1 MSAVAQ
7 FKLSLRRWTT
17 GYGEPYD
24 YNSIM
29 HYSATAFSRTKAE
42 GVYTIVP
49 KKGGVKDIGRK
60 VDLSKTDV
68 AKIKKMYKCKPYAE
82 W

>member
-1 MSAVAQ
+1 
-7 FKLSLRRWTT
+7 
-17 GYGEPYD
+17 
-24 YNSIM
+24 M

-68 AKIKKMYKCKPYAE
+68 AKIKKMYKCQPYAD